1 MKILTYL
8 NVVIDNSCSFISLL
22 QHMEWSLNSEY
33 ILCANIKK
41 AIVQVFSVNYPQ
53 WKCKLTEGSAG
64 LQSVAWSPDSKCIFT
79 IADFN
84 VSIV

>member
-1 MKILTYL
+1 
-8 NVVIDNSCSFISLL
+8 
-22 QHMEWSLNSEY
+22 MEWSLNSEY

-41 AIVQVFSVNYPQ
+41 AVIQIYSIHYPQ

-64 LQSVAWSPDSKCIFT
+64 LQGVTWSPDSRHIFT

-84 VSIV
+84 VSAVYYLLVACTFYYKNGEKLTYVLV